1 MKARER
7 GVAVVVA
14 MGVVALATFAV
25 AGMMAAQSTWSRQ
38 LELGTE
44 HAQSQALVRAGIDWA
59 RAVLSDDRRVS
70 TVDYL
75 GEPWALRLPAI
86 PVDNGSLAGHIDDE
100 QGKFNL
106 NDIVSG
112 GKVNA
117 SELAHFKRLLSILNL
132 PSELAD
138 SLADWISASGG
149 AQTSPDTVDAYYLR
163 LQPPYFAAHRP
174 LIDLGELALVRGFD
188 DGVRAQ
194 LRPYVTALPRFTPVN
209 VNTAPPEVLAA
220 IVDGLDIDA
229 ARSLVAQR
237 QRIYFRTVQD
247 FLSALPS
254 GLTAPAKDLAV
265 GSSFFRATMR
275 VKIGDAQ
282 SRGTALLERDSIAWP
297 TIVWRKY
304 L

>member
-1 MKARER
+1 MKPRER
-7 GVAVVVA
+7 GVAVVLA

-38 LELGTE
+38 LERGTE

-70 TVDYL
+70 NVDYL

-100 QGKFNL
+100 QGKLNL
-106 NDIVSG
+106 NDIVTG
-112 GKVNA
+112 GKVNV

-132 PSELAD
+132 PGALAD
-138 SLADWISASGG
+138 SLADWISAENATPSPNG
-149 AQTSPDTVDAYYLR
+149 AEDAYYLA

-174 LIDLGELALVRGFD
+174 LIDPGELTLVRGFD

-220 IVDGLDIDA
+220 IVDGLSIDD
-229 ARSLVAQR
+229 ARALVAQR
-237 QRIYFRTVQD
+237 ERIYFRTVQD
-247 FLSALPS
+247 FQSALPS
-254 GLTAPAKDLAV
+254 GVTAPAEDLAV
-265 GSSFFRATMR
+265 SSNFFRATMR

-282 SRGTALLERDSIAWP
+282 ARGTALLERDSIAWP